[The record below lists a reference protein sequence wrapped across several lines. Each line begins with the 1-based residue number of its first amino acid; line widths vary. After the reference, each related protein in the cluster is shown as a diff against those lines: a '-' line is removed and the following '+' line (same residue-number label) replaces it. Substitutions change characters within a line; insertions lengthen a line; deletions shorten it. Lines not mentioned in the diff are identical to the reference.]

1 MQGKSTSSEQTT
13 FTSRAAGARLQA
25 ARGRES
31 CVSKREKRV
40 LRGGGR
46 GAPGVRRPYRSSGA
60 GAGARVTSLWTAG
73 LGPWR
78 RLLYPR
84 SPGTSPGA
92 GPGGIPAGGGS
103 GGAPPPPPRRPPE
116 EPRPRPRTWPRP
128 PSLGP
133 APPLWPG
140 PSPETPARVA
150 DADTALASTLPRR
163 PQSR

>member
-31 CVSKREKRV
+31 GVSKREKRV

-46 GAPGVRRPYRSSGA
+46 GAPGVRRPYRSSGT
-60 GAGARVTSLWTAG
+60 GAGARVTSLRTAG
-73 LGPWR
+73 LEPWR

-84 SPGTSPGA
+84 TPGTSPGA

-116 EPRPRPRTWPRP
+116 EPRPRPRAWPRP
-128 PSLGP
+128 EPGPGP
-133 APPLWPG
+133 APLARPLPRD
-140 PSPETPARVA
+140 PSP
-150 DADTALASTLPRR
+150 RR
-163 PQSR
+163 